1 MSCRSTCHSAPG
13 QPRDQLLTSMSDPQ
27 YTIPLGSK
35 ILVTGGNG
43 FIGSHVVDQLLELG
57 YSVRGTVRTPKS
69 WLNKLFD
76 GKYGEGKFETFILPD
91 LTDQTGCDRAVDGI
105 SGIIHV
111 AADVSMNPDPSVL
124 IPNAIKATLN
134 LLNAASKH
142 PTIKQVVLTS
152 SSTAAYTPS
161 PNEERIVVTQDTW
174 NDSAVKAAWDEHT
187 PSQAKGYYV
196 YIASKTETERMAFK
210 WVEENGNPFVL
221 NSVLPSITFGK
232 ILAPEIRGST
242 QSFITSI
249 LKGDEWPMSM
259 IPPQWYVNV
268 TDVARLHVAALLS
281 PSIRMERVFAFAAP
295 QNWTDVL
302 EILRKL
308 HPDNLVLPQK
318 PENEGRD
325 LSHVVPSERARQI
338 LNDFFGRSGWV
349 SLEESIAEGTIDL

>member
-1 MSCRSTCHSAPG
+1 MGRRKWKPLRSQQC
-13 QPRDQLLTSMSDPQ
+13 LT
-27 YTIPLGSK
+27 K
-35 ILVTGGNG
+35 
-43 FIGSHVVDQLLELG
+43 HHC
-57 YSVRGTVRTPKS
+57 KS
-69 WLNKLFD
+69 SLYNTRSSIF
-76 GKYGEGKFETFILPD
+76 
-91 LTDQTGCDRAVDGI
+91 
-105 SGIIHV
+105 
-111 AADVSMNPDPSVL
+111 L
-124 IPNAIKATLN
+124 I
-134 LLNAASKH
+134 
-142 PTIKQVVLTS
+142 
-152 SSTAAYTPS
+152 
-161 PNEERIVVTQDTW
+161 
-174 NDSAVKAAWDEHT
+174 
-187 PSQAKGYYV
+187 YYQ
-196 YIASKTETERMAFK
+196 
-210 WVEENGNPFVL
+210 
-221 NSVLPSITFGK
+221 FGK

-259 IPPQWYVNV
+259 IPPRKCETILKPRKILTSCEEWYVNV